1 MKKTVKLFAVVSA
14 AVMLMAG
21 TVAAAAPINN
31 NVNVTINNGTTP
43 IEETGQS
50 GRVAWDQGIIEAV
63 GIGIPPANTVS
74 AGQSRALAKRA
85 AIVDAYR
92 NLAESIQGVQVDA
105 ETTMSNLAISSDVVK
120 TKVSGLIKGARV
132 VREQAL
138 PDGSYQVVMNIK
150 LYGNEGLAGVA
161 LTAIK
166 PEQTQEFPAP
176 LPTTNVNVNV
186 NVPAKTIPTTKLP
199 ALTST
204 YTGVIIDGR
213 GLGLQSTFSP
223 RVYDE
228 TNRIVYGNMY
238 IDTDFAISQG
248 MVEYTI
254 TPEMAQGAESGQSR
268 AGSNPLIIKAL
279 RVVDANSCN
288 VVISNADA
296 SAMLSYNQS
305 AGFLKRCAVV
315 FER

>member
-1 MKKTVKLFAVVSA
+1 MKKTVQLSAVVIA

-21 TVAAAAPINN
+21 TVAAAPINN
-31 NVNVTINNGTTP
+31 NVNVTINNGMPP

-50 GRVAWDQGIIEAV
+50 ARVAWDQGIIEAV

-74 AGQSRALAKRA
+74 VGQSRALAKRA

-132 VREQAL
+132 IREQAL

-150 LYGNEGLAGVA
+150 LYGNDGLAGVA
-161 LTAIK
+161 LNAIK

-176 LPTTNVNVNV
+176 IPTTNINV
-186 NVPAKTIPTTKLP
+186 NVPVKNIPTNKLP
-199 ALTST
+199 ALTSQ

-238 IDTDFAISQG
+238 IDTDFAISEG

-268 AGSNPLIIKAL
+268 AGANPLIIKAL

-305 AGFLKRCAVV
+305 AGFLRRCAVV